1 MSKDIYLGVDGGGTK
16 TAFILEKDGEV
27 FLHKEGTIHLS
38 QISREEFKKRI
49 GNAVENLTKQAG
61 ISSDEIAYT
70 FVSVPGYGQYPEDEA
85 FIDESLRE
93 ILGTDNFKVGN
104 DCLNAWAG
112 SLNAKPGINLI
123 LGTGSIGLGLDDK
136 GNSLRCGGWGP
147 LISDESSGYYLGL
160 RLINYFTKQS
170 DGRLPKTM
178 LYDMMKE
185 ELKINDDFEIIPMA
199 EGMTRDEL
207 AAVSKIL
214 GKLLENNDECALE
227 LIDRAGYEA
236 ALIINTLAKK
246 LSFEGEVL
254 ASYSGGVFN
263 LGSIL
268 IDSIEKYLDENIRLL
283 APYADPTQGALI
295 LAKKYSEEDK

>member
-1 MSKDIYLGVDGGGTK
+1 MTKNIYLGVDGGGTK
-16 TAFILEKDGEV
+16 TAFILEKDGEKII
-27 FLHKEGTIHLS
+27 HKEKTIHLS
-38 QISREEFKKRI
+38 QIPREEFKKRI
-49 GNAVENLTKQAG
+49 INAVEILTAKAG
-61 ISSDEIAYT
+61 IKNTDITYT
-70 FVSVPGYGQYPEDEA
+70 FVSVPGYGQYPEDEE

-123 LGTGSIGLGLDDK
+123 LGTGSIGFGLDDK

-170 DGRLPKTM
+170 DGRIAKTM
-178 LYDMMKE
+178 LYDLMKE
-185 ELKINDDFEIIPMA
+185 ELKINDDFEIIPLA
-199 EGMTRDEL
+199 ESMTRDEL

-214 GKLLENNDECALE
+214 GKLLENDDECALE
-227 LIDRAGYEA
+227 LIDKAGYEA
-236 ALIINTLAKK
+236 ALTINTLAKRLDFDGK
-246 LSFEGEVL
+246 VL

-263 LGSIL
+263 LGDAL
-268 IDSIEKYLDENIRLL
+268 IGKIEKYLDSNIELVK
-283 APYADPTQGALI
+283 PYADPTEGALI
-295 LAKKYSEEDK
+295 LAKKFSQEN